1 MIKNDTSI
9 NMPTIG
15 FGTYLI
21 SDEDA
26 PKTINSAI
34 KIGYRHIDTA
44 EVYRNEVGIGLGLKD
59 SFTQFSLNRDD
70 IFITSK
76 VFPGNPSWGR
86 EPKNYKAC
94 IEACNSSLARL
105 NLDNLDCYLIHAP
118 FCKDLRLEQW
128 RALCDL
134 KKEGKTRTIG
144 VSNYSEAHIQEII
157 NEGLEVP
164 ECNQIELHPW
174 CQKEKLVS
182 FLKEKNISIVAYSSL
197 VPLEGWRAKPNQD
210 SAKPQSMK
218 EAGAAKSSP
227 FKRMSSKYG
236 VSEAQLLLRWG
247 LQMGFVILPKS
258 SDESRIRENFK
269 LSFQIDDVDMKE
281 ISTMDKGDGVA
292 WPIGDPCN
300 SE

>member
-1 MIKNDTSI
+1 MKADKNLV

-21 SDEDA
+21 PNEEA
-26 PKTINSAI
+26 QKTIKTAL

-59 SFTQFSLNRDD
+59 TFSQLSLQRNEV
-70 IFITSK
+70 FITSK

-86 EPKNYKAC
+86 EAKNYKMC
-94 IEACNSSLARL
+94 IEACDSSLERL
-105 NLDNLDCYLIHAP
+105 NLDYLDCYLIHAP

-128 RALCDL
+128 KALCDL

-144 VSNYSEAHIQEII
+144 VSNYSQLHIQEII

-164 ECNQIELHPW
+164 EYNQIELHPW
-174 CQKEKLVS
+174 CQKEELVS
-182 FLKEKNISIVAYSSL
+182 FLKEKNIKVVAYSSL

-210 SAKPQSMK
+210 SAKSQSMK
-218 EAGAAKSSP
+218 EHGADNSSP
-227 FKRMSSKYG
+227 FKRMSKKYG
-236 VSEAQLLLRWG
+236 VSEAQILLKWG

-258 SDESRIRENFK
+258 SDENRIRENFD
-269 LSFQIDDVDMKE
+269 LSFQIDDSDMKE
-281 ISTMDKGDGVA
+281 ISTMDKGDGIA
-292 WPIGDPCN
+292 WPNGDPCN

>member
-1 MIKNDTSI
+1 MHRNNTLVT
-9 NMPTIG
+9 MPTIG

-21 SDEDA
+21 PDEDA
-26 PKTINSAI
+26 PSTINSAI

-44 EVYRNEVGIGLGLKD
+44 EVYRNETGIGLGIRESL
-59 SFTQFSLNRDD
+59 SQFYLNRDD

-86 EPKNYKAC
+86 EAKNYKMC
-94 IEACNSSLARL
+94 IEACYASLERL
-105 NLDNLDCYLIHAP
+105 KLDYLDCYLIHAP

-128 RALCDL
+128 KALCDL
-134 KKEGKTRTIG
+134 KKEGKTKTIG
-144 VSNYSEAHIQEII
+144 VSNYSQSHIQEII

-164 ECNQIELHPW
+164 EFNQIELHPW
-174 CQKEKLVS
+174 CQKKELVS
-182 FLKEKNISIVAYSSL
+182 FLRDKNIKIVAYSSL
-197 VPLEGWRAKPNQD
+197 VPLEGWREKPNQD
-210 SAKPQSMK
+210 SAKSQDMK
-218 EAGAAKSSP
+218 EIGADNSSP
-227 FKRMSSKYG
+227 FKRMSAKYG

-258 SDESRIRENFK
+258 SDESRIRENFD
-269 LSFQIDDVDMKE
+269 LSFEIDDTDMKE

-292 WPIGDPCN
+292 WPNGDPSN